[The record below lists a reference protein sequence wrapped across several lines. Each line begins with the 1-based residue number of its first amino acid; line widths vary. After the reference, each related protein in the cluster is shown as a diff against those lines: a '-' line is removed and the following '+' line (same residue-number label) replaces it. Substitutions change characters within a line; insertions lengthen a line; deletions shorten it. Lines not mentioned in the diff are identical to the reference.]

1 MGSGMPLDQ
10 LRRREF
16 ITLLGGAATAWPLA
30 ARAQQTTVALLGL
43 LTSSG
48 QDDRWLSALR
58 QGLKELGYIEGRNLA
73 IKHRSAD
80 GHFDRLP
87 ALAAELVADPVA
99 LIIAIA
105 PSAALAAKAATA
117 TIPIVFMTGADPV
130 ELGLVSSL
138 SRPDGNVTGVNF
150 LVKTLAAKRL
160 ELLRELVP
168 GATLIG
174 FFSNPTNPAS
184 EPEIRDVQDAAR
196 ALGLKLQIMHAS
208 SERDIETAFVSFAEQ
223 GINAV
228 LVAGDSFFLS
238 RRDQLIATAARHA
251 IPTSYQLREFVAA
264 GGLIS
269 YGTALIDAYR
279 LAGTYAGRILKGEKP
294 ANLPVQQSVKFEL
307 AINSKTAKA
316 LGLAVPPSL
325 LAIADEVIE

>member
-1 MGSGMPLDQ
+1 M
-10 LRRREF
+10 RRREF
-16 ITLLGGAATAWPLA
+16 ITLLGGAATWPLA
-30 ARAQQTTVALLGL
+30 AHAQQPAMALVGL
-43 LTSSG
+43 LTGSQ
-48 QDDRWLSALR
+48 QDDRWLGALR
-58 QGLKELGYIEGRNLA
+58 QGLKEAGYIEGRNVA

-80 GHFDRLP
+80 GHFDRVP
-87 ALAAELVADPVA
+87 TLAGELVADPVA

-168 GATLIG
+168 GATLMG
-174 FFSNPTNPAS
+174 FLLNPTNPAS
-184 EPEIRDVQDAAR
+184 EPEIRDVQAASG
-196 ALGLKLQIMHAS
+196 ALGLQLQILHAS
-208 SERDIETAFVSFAEQ
+208 SERDIETAFASFAQ
-223 GINAV
+223 QHINAI

-238 RRDQLIATAARHA
+238 RRDQLIAAAARHA

-269 YGTALIDAYR
+269 YGTNLIDAYR
-279 LAGTYAGRILKGEKP
+279 LAGVYAGRILKGERP
-294 ANLPVQQSVKFEL
+294 TDLPVQQSVKFEL
-307 AINSKTAKA
+307 VINLKTAKA
-316 LGLAVPPSL
+316 LGLTVPPSL

>member
-1 MGSGMPLDQ
+1 MK
-10 LRRREF
+10 RREF
-16 ITLLGGAATAWPLA
+16 ITLLGGAAVWPIA
-30 ARAQQTTVALLGL
+30 ARAQQPTVPLLGL
-43 LTSSG
+43 LTGSG
-48 QDDRWLSALR
+48 QDDRWLGALR
-58 QGLKELGYIEGRNLA
+58 QGLKELGYIEGRNVA

-87 ALAAELVADPVA
+87 ALAAELAADPAA

-117 TIPIVFMTGADPV
+117 SIPIVFMTGADPV

-138 SRPDGNVTGVNF
+138 NRPNGNVTGINF

-184 EPEIRDVQDAAR
+184 EAEIRDVQDASR
-196 ALGLKLQIMHAS
+196 ALGLQLQIMHAS
-208 SERDIETAFVSFAEQ
+208 SESDIETAFASFAQ
-223 GINAV
+223 QRIAAV

-238 RRDQLIATAARHA
+238 RRDQLIAAAARQA

-269 YGTALIDAYR
+269 YGTDLIDAYR
-279 LAGTYAGRILKGEKP
+279 LTGIYAGRILKGAKP
-294 ANLPVQQSVKFEL
+294 ADLPVQQSVKFEL

-316 LGLAVPPSL
+316 LGLTVPPSL

>member
-1 MGSGMPLDQ
+1 MSGMG
-10 LRRREF
+10 RREF
-16 ITLLGGAATAWPLA
+16 VALIGGAATVWPLA
-30 ARAQQTTVALLGL
+30 ARAQQQTLALVGL
-43 LTSSG
+43 LTGSR

-58 QGLKELGYIEGRNLA
+58 QGLKEAGYIEGRNVA

-80 GHFDRLP
+80 GHFGRVP

-105 PSAALAAKAATA
+105 PLAAKAATV
-117 TIPIVFMTGADPV
+117 TIPIVFVTGADPV

-174 FFSNPTNPAS
+174 FLFNPTNPAS
-184 EPEIRDVQDAAR
+184 ELEKRDVKAASR
-196 ALGLKLQIMHAS
+196 ALGLQLQSLHAS
-208 SERDIETAFVSFAEQ
+208 SERDIETAFASFAQ
-223 GINAV
+223 QRINAI

-238 RRDQLIATAARHA
+238 RSDQLIAAAARYA
-251 IPTSYQLREFVAA
+251 IPTSYQLCEFVAA
-264 GGLIS
+264 GGLIG
-269 YGTALIDAYR
+269 YGTDLIDAYR
-279 LAGTYAGRILKGEKP
+279 LAGVYAGRILKGERP
-294 ANLPVQQSVKFEL
+294 TDFPVQQSVKFEL
-307 AINSKTAKA
+307 VINLNTAKA
-316 LGLAVPPSL
+316 LGLQIPDRL
-325 LAIADEVIE
+325 LALADEVIE

>member
-1 MGSGMPLDQ
+1 MSGMG
-10 LRRREF
+10 RREF
-16 ITLLGGAATAWPLA
+16 VALIGGAAAAWLLA
-30 ARAQQTTVALLGL
+30 ARAQQQTLALVGL
-43 LTSSG
+43 LTGSR

-58 QGLKELGYIEGRNLA
+58 QGLKEAGYIEGRNVA

-80 GHFDRLP
+80 GHFDRVP
-87 ALAAELVADPVA
+87 ALAADLVADAVA

-117 TIPIVFMTGADPV
+117 TIPIVFVTGADPI

-138 SRPDGNVTGVNF
+138 SRPDGNLTGVNC

-168 GATLIG
+168 GAMLIG
-174 FFSNPTNPAS
+174 FLFNPTNPAS
-184 EPEIRDVQDAAR
+184 EPELRDVQDASR
-196 ALGLKLQIMHAS
+196 ALGLQLEILHAS
-208 SERDIETAFVSFAEQ
+208 SERDIETAFASFAQ
-223 GINAV
+223 QRINAL

-238 RRDQLIATAARHA
+238 RCDQLIAAAASHA

-269 YGTALIDAYR
+269 YGTDLIDAYR
-279 LAGTYAGRILKGEKP
+279 LAGVYAGRILKGERP
-294 ANLPVQQSVKFEL
+294 TDLPVVQPTKFEL
-307 AINSKTAKA
+307 VINLKAAKA
-316 LGLAVPPSL
+316 LGLNFPPGL
-325 LAIADEVIE
+325 LALADEVIE

>member
-1 MGSGMPLDQ
+1 M
-10 LRRREF
+10 RRREF
-16 ITLLGGAATAWPLA
+16 ITLLGGAATWPLA
-30 ARAQQTTVALLGL
+30 AHAQQPAMALVGL
-43 LTSSG
+43 LTGSQ
-48 QDDRWLSALR
+48 QDDRWLGALR
-58 QGLKELGYIEGRNLA
+58 QGLKEAGYIEGRNVA

-80 GHFDRLP
+80 GHFDRVP
-87 ALAAELVADPVA
+87 TLAGELVADPVA

-168 GATLIG
+168 GATLMG
-174 FFSNPTNPAS
+174 FLLNPTNPAS
-184 EPEIRDVQDAAR
+184 EPEIRDVQAASG
-196 ALGLKLQIMHAS
+196 ALGLQLQILHAS
-208 SERDIETAFVSFAEQ
+208 SERDIETAFASFAQ
-223 GINAV
+223 QHINAI

-238 RRDQLIATAARHA
+238 RRDQLIAAAARHA

-269 YGTALIDAYR
+269 YGTDLIAAYR
-279 LAGTYAGRILKGEKP
+279 LAGVYAGRVLKGERP
-294 ANLPVQQSVKFEL
+294 TDLPVQQSVKFEL
-307 AINSKTAKA
+307 VINLKTAKA
-316 LGLAVPPSL
+316 LGLTVPPSL

>member
-1 MGSGMPLDQ
+1 MK
-10 LRRREF
+10 RRDF
-16 ITLLGGAATAWPLA
+16 ITLLGGVAAWPLA
-30 ARAQQTTVALLGL
+30 AHAQQPAMALVGL
-43 LTSSG
+43 LTGSQ
-48 QDDRWLSALR
+48 QDDRWLGALR
-58 QGLKELGYIEGRNLA
+58 QGLKEAGYIEGRNVA

-80 GHFDRLP
+80 GHFDRVP
-87 ALAAELVADPVA
+87 TLAGELVADPVA

-150 LVKTLAAKRL
+150 LAKTLAAKRL

-174 FFSNPTNPAS
+174 FLFNPTNPAS
-184 EPEIRDVQDAAR
+184 EPEIRDVQAASG
-196 ALGLKLQIMHAS
+196 ALGLQLQILHAS
-208 SERDIETAFVSFAEQ
+208 SERDIETAFASFAQ
-223 GINAV
+223 QHINAI

-238 RRDQLIATAARHA
+238 RRDQLIAAAARHA

-269 YGTALIDAYR
+269 YGTNLIDAYR
-279 LAGTYAGRILKGEKP
+279 LAGVYAGRILKGERP
-294 ANLPVQQSVKFEL
+294 TDLPVQQSVKFEL
-307 AINSKTAKA
+307 VINLKTAKA
-316 LGLAVPPSL
+316 LGLTVPPSL

>member
-1 MGSGMPLDQ
+1 MQ
-10 LRRREF
+10 RREF
-16 ITLLGGAATAWPLA
+16 ITLLGSAAAWPLA
-30 ARAQQTTVALLGL
+30 AHAQQPSVPLLGL
-43 LTSSG
+43 LTGSG
-48 QDDRWLSALR
+48 QDDRWLGALR
-58 QGLKELGYIEGRNLA
+58 QGLKELGYIEGRNVA

-80 GHFDRLP
+80 GQFDRLP
-87 ALAAELVADPVA
+87 VLAAELAADPAA

-117 TIPIVFMTGADPV
+117 SIPIVFMTGADPV

-138 SRPDGNVTGVNF
+138 SRPNGNVTGINF

-184 EPEIRDVQDAAR
+184 EPEIRDVQDASR
-196 ALGLKLQIMHAS
+196 ALGLQLQIMHAS
-208 SERDIETAFVSFAEQ
+208 SESDIETAFASFAQ
-223 GINAV
+223 QRIAAV

-238 RRDQLIATAARHA
+238 RRDQLIAAAARHA

-269 YGTALIDAYR
+269 YGTDLIDAYR
-279 LAGTYAGRILKGEKP
+279 LAGIYAGRILKGAKP
-294 ANLPVQQSVKFEL
+294 ADLPVQQSVKFEL

>member
-1 MGSGMPLDQ
+1 M
-10 LRRREF
+10 RRRQF
-16 ITLLGGAATAWPLA
+16 IALLGGASAAWPLA
-30 ARAQQTTVALLGL
+30 ARAQQPTVPLLGL
-43 LTSSG
+43 LTGSG
-48 QDDRWLSALR
+48 QDDRWLGALR
-58 QGLKELGYIEGRNLA
+58 QGLKELGYIEGRNVA

-87 ALAAELVADPVA
+87 ALAAELAADPAA

-117 TIPIVFMTGADPV
+117 SIPIVFMTGADPV

-138 SRPDGNVTGVNF
+138 NRPDGNVTGVNF

-184 EPEIRDVQDAAR
+184 EPEIRDVQDASR
-196 ALGLKLQIMHAS
+196 ALGLQLQIMHAS
-208 SERDIETAFVSFAEQ
+208 SESGIETAFASFAQ
-223 GINAV
+223 QRIAAV

-238 RRDQLIATAARHA
+238 RRDQLIAAAARQA

-269 YGTALIDAYR
+269 YGTDLIDAYR
-279 LAGTYAGRILKGEKP
+279 LTGIYAGRILKGAKP
-294 ANLPVQQSVKFEL
+294 ADLPVQQSVKFEL

-316 LGLAVPPSL
+316 LGLTVPPSL

>member
-1 MGSGMPLDQ
+1 MAIQ
-10 LRRREF
+10 VQRREF
-16 ITLLGGAATAWPLA
+16 IGTLGGAAAWPIV
-30 ARAQQTTVALLGL
+30 ARAQQPTVPLLGL
-43 LTSSG
+43 LTGSG
-48 QDDRWLSALR
+48 QDDRWLGALR
-58 QGLKELGYIEGRNLA
+58 HGLKELGYIEGRNVA

-130 ELGLVSSL
+130 ELGLVPSL
-138 SRPDGNVTGVNF
+138 SRPNGNVTGVNF

-168 GATLIG
+168 GVTLIG
-174 FFSNPTNPAS
+174 LFSNPTNPAS
-184 EPEIRDVQDAAR
+184 EPEIRDVQDASR
-196 ALGLKLQIMHAS
+196 ALGLQLQIMHAS
-208 SERDIETAFVSFAEQ
+208 SESDIETTFAGFAQ
-223 GINAV
+223 QRIAAV

-238 RRDQLIATAARHA
+238 RRDQLIAAAARHA

-269 YGTALIDAYR
+269 YGTDLIDAYR
-279 LAGTYAGRILKGEKP
+279 LAGIYAGRILKGARP
-294 ANLPVQQSVKFEL
+294 ADLPVQQSVKFEL

-316 LGLAVPPSL
+316 LGLSVPPTL

>member
-1 MGSGMPLDQ
+1 M
-10 LRRREF
+10 
-16 ITLLGGAATAWPLA
+16 TLLGGVAVAWPLA
-30 ARAQQTTVALLGL
+30 ANAQQSTVALVGL
-43 LTSSG
+43 LTGSQ
-48 QDDRWLSALR
+48 QDDRWLGALR
-58 QGLKELGYIEGRNLA
+58 QGLKQAGYIEGRNLA

-80 GHFDRLP
+80 GHFERAP

-117 TIPIVFMTGADPV
+117 NIPVVFVTGADPV

-138 SRPDGNVTGVNF
+138 SRPDGNITGVNF

-174 FFSNPTNPAS
+174 FLFNPTNPAS
-184 EPEIRDVQDAAR
+184 EPEIRDVQAASH
-196 ALGLKLQIMHAS
+196 ALGLQLQILPAS
-208 SERDIETAFVSFAEQ
+208 SEWDIETAFASLAQQRIDAF
-223 GINAV
+223 

-238 RRDQLIATAARHA
+238 RRDQMVAAAANHA
-251 IPTSYQLREFVAA
+251 IPTSYQVREFVAA

-269 YGTALIDAYR
+269 YGTDLIDAYR
-279 LAGTYAGRILKGEKP
+279 LAGVYAGRILKGERP
-294 ANLPVQQSVKFEL
+294 SDLPVQQSVKFEL
-307 AINSKTAKA
+307 VINLKSAKA
-316 LGLAVPPSL
+316 LGLRVPDKL
-325 LAIADEVIE
+325 LVAADEVIE